1 MKGKTHCEKVLE
13 VLADGK
19 AHSTADLYR
28 RCGGMILHSR
38 VSDLRKQGH
47 NIVCERIPHAQGAAA
62 YQYTLLPNARPKTPH
77 EKLAELLA
85 VPGAL
90 PADQL
95 RLDSDM
101 IAPRIP
107 SQQYRIVRVKNGG
120 EPEIVG
126 AVATQEEIGPALCAW
141 GAEGMFDDYCVGLLD
156 VLDHK
161 KPGTNIWVGKWLVK
175 PWVAKK
181 RRDAA

>member
-1 MKGKTHCEKVLE
+1 MSQASRILDVLK
-13 VLADGK
+13 DGK
-19 AHSTADLYR
+19 SHSVPEIHR
-28 RCGGMILHSR
+28 RAGTSRLNSR
-38 VSDLRKQGH
+38 VSDLRKQGY
-47 NIVCERIPHAQGAAA
+47 NIVCERIPHAMGAAA
-62 YQYTLLPNARPKTPH
+62 YQYTLLPDARPKTPH
-77 EKLAELLA
+77 EKLAELLS

-107 SQQYRIVRVKNGG
+107 SQRYRIVRVKNGG

-161 KPGTNIWVGKWLVK
+161 KPGTNIWIGKWLVK
-175 PWVAKK
+175 PWVAKE